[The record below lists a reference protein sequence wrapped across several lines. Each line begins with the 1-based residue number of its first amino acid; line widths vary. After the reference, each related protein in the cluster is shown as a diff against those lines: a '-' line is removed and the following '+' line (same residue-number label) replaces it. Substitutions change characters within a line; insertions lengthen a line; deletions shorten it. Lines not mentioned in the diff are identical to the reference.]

1 MEKGKKHM
9 VYYAVYRNRQ
19 KYCVV
24 ETRERAENVKRAL
37 IEKANTFQNKTNC
50 FVNLSVSIREIVVDG

>member
-1 MEKGKKHM
+1 M
-9 VYYAVYRNRQ
+9 VYYAVYRNNR

-24 ETRERAENVKRAL
+24 ETRERAENIKRAL
-37 IEKANTFQNKTNC
+37 IEKANAFQNKANC

>member
-1 MEKGKKHM
+1 M

-24 ETRERAENVKRAL
+24 ETMERAENIKRAL

-50 FVNLSVSIREIVVDG
+50 FVNLSVSIREIVVDE

>member
-1 MEKGKKHM
+1 M

-24 ETRERAENVKRAL
+24 ETRERAENIKRAL
-37 IEKANTFQNKTNC
+37 VEKANEFQNKTNC
-50 FVNLSVSIREIVVDG
+50 FVNLSVSIKEIVVDG